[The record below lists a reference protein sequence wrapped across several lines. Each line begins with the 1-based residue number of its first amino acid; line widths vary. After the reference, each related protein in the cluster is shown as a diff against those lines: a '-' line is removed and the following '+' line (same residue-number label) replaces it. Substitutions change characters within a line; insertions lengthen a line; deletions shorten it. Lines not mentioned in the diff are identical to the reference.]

1 MHPNDMHPNDM
12 AVTTTSL
19 LPDPGHPSASS
30 ASQAAGPVR
39 NSPARWPMGALPLGV
54 TARRPGPGTSFV
66 YSHPSRHALYGKGR
80 VTFMIVDSLR

>member
-1 MHPNDMHPNDM
+1 
-12 AVTTTSL
+12 
-19 LPDPGHPSASS
+19 
-30 ASQAAGPVR
+30 
-39 NSPARWPMGALPLGV
+39 V